1 MLELLVRVIPLGIG
15 AALTPSL
22 LGLQLLTTSGN
33 PWRARSIAVA
43 AGAAVAFGIA
53 CGALVFGFAQLPN
66 RPEQANA
73 VAGLVRLLAAAA
85 LAIVAVV
92 LFRPHPRLQEE
103 MDRSLTDHAAHAK
116 TPVFFTLAFMLSIK
130 DVSSFVLLVPATH
143 EIAASG
149 EPRVVEFGVL
159 LVVYALALSPV
170 LVPPAYR
177 LIRGDRA
184 NASMG
189 RLYRFVMDHQL
200 RIGGSVAAVFALYL
214 LLSGLGPEGLGLF
227 GS

>member
-1 MLELLVRVIPLGIG
+1 MQPLGI
-15 AALTPSL
+15 LRL
-22 LGLQLLTTSGN
+22 
-33 PWRARSIAVA
+33 I
-43 AGAAVAFGIA
+43 AGAVLAV
-53 CGALVFGFAQLPN
+53 
-66 RPEQANA
+66 
-73 VAGLVRLLAAAA
+73 
-85 LAIVAVV
+85 VAVV

-103 MDRSLTDHAAHAK
+103 MDRSLTEHAAHAK

-149 EPRVVEFGVL
+149 EALVIELVVL
-159 LVVYALALSPV
+159 LIVYALALSPV

-177 LIRGDRA
+177 LVRGDRA

-214 LLSGLGPEGLGLF
+214 VLSGLGPDGLGLL
-227 GS
+227 GR